1 MNTACHIFK
10 TQLTDY
16 LERSLPLSDRE
27 RFEAHLPVCEPCR
40 SALDMTRGMI
50 AAYERLEEEPVPIGF
65 KVRWRQRLETVAPS
79 HRPATPWYWLRPF
92 APTLR
97 PVALWAAGAAAILIA
112 VWLNPKE
119 GRLDNPK
126 TPQVVSAPVLVEPV
140 HVNLGQE
147 HVLRIW
153 FDAKEPVEDVRFLL
167 ELPQGIALVTDQGIT
182 PVPQVHWVGT
192 LQAGRNLI
200 TIPVKGA
207 ERGRWTVTA
216 SIEKGST
223 RKERAI
229 ELLVNGI

>member
-1 MNTACHIFK
+1 MCQIFR

-27 RFEAHLPVCEPCR
+27 RFEAHLSACEPCR

-50 AAYERLEEEPVPIGF
+50 AAYERLDEEPVPVGF
-65 KVRWRQRLETVAPS
+65 EVRWRQRLEAVAPS
-79 HRPATPWYWLRPF
+79 NRPATPWHWLKPL

-97 PVALWAAGAAAILIA
+97 PVALWAAGAAVILLVA
-112 VWLNPKE
+112 VWFNPKE
-119 GRLDNPK
+119 GWLDNPK
-126 TPQVVSAPVLVEPV
+126 TRQTASVPVLVEPV

-153 FDAKEPVEDVRFLL
+153 FDAKERVEDVRFHL
-167 ELPQGIALVTDQGIT
+167 ELPQGIALVTDQGMT
-182 PVPQVHWVGT
+182 PVHQVHWVGT

-229 ELLVNGI
+229 DLLVNGI

>member
-1 MNTACHIFK
+1 MCEIFR

-27 RFEAHLPVCEPCR
+27 RFEAHLSACEPCR
-40 SALDMTRGMI
+40 SALDMTREMI
-50 AAYERLEEEPVPIGF
+50 AACERLEEEPVPVGF
-65 KVRWRQRLETVAPS
+65 EARWRQRLEAIAPS

-92 APTLR
+92 TPILR
-97 PVALWAAGAAAILIA
+97 PVALGTVGAAVILLVA
-112 VWLNPKE
+112 VWLNPKD
-119 GRLDNPK
+119 GRLDNP
-126 TPQVVSAPVLVEPV
+126 TTRQTASVPVLAEPV

-182 PVPQVHWVGT
+182 PVPHVQWVGT